1 MHIHMELLNENLG
14 DLRRL
19 SPFGAVVPDYHGRA
33 KREAVFEALWEFVR
47 MVPFFKS
54 YFGLNKAELWAI
66 FLQTGIDTKRIMEE
80 LSVQSKT
87 IYLGDG
93 EDFEPEEEYYYTPQA
108 GLLWKNWR
116 GLRFF
121 IKDREKLAGYLQSNR
136 IKRFE
141 TFSADIQE
149 YEGIVLDFT
158 KNEVRVRDNVIVKIG
173 IKSAKLAKFILGNRG
188 KKFTYEELAD
198 LLGESAVCADWR
210 SSFNYKRSL
219 DKLFERLNRK
229 LRKKIF
235 HFSND
240 SVFVEV

>member
-1 MHIHMELLNENLG
+1 MKPLNGKSG
-14 DLRRL
+14 DLRGL
-19 SPFGAVVPDYHGRA
+19 APFGAVVADYHGVA

-54 YFGLNKAELWAI
+54 HFSLTEANLWSL
-66 FLQTGIDTKRIMEE
+66 FLQTGIDAKRIMEE

-87 IYLGDG
+87 VYLGGG

-108 GLLWKNWR
+108 GLLWENWR

-121 IKDREKLAGYLQSNR
+121 IKDRAKLIGYLQSNR

-141 TFSADIQE
+141 SFSADKQE
-149 YEGIVLDFT
+149 YEGVVFDFT
-158 KNEVRVRDNVIVKIG
+158 KNEVRLRDNVIVKIG
-173 IKSAKLAKFILGNRG
+173 IKSAKLARFILGNRG

-198 LLGESAVCADWR
+198 LLEESTVCADWR

-219 DKLFERLNRK
+219 DKLFERMNRK
-229 LRKKIF
+229 LGKKIF

-240 SVFVEV
+240 SVFVEA

>member
-1 MHIHMELLNENLG
+1 MEQLNGKSG
-14 DLRRL
+14 DLRGL
-19 SPFGAVVPDYHGRA
+19 TPFGAVVADYHGVA
-33 KREAVFEALWEFVR
+33 KREAVFEALWEFVKA
-47 MVPFFKS
+47 VPFFKS
-54 YFGLNKAELWAI
+54 HFGLNEAELWVL
-66 FLQTGIDTKRIMEE
+66 FLQTGIDAKRVMKE

-87 IYLGDG
+87 VYLGDG

-108 GLLWKNWR
+108 GLLWENWR

-121 IKDREKLAGYLQSNR
+121 IKDRVKLDGYLQSNR

-141 TFSADIQE
+141 TFFADKQE
-149 YEGIVLDFT
+149 YDGVVFDFT
-158 KNEVRVRDNVIVKIG
+158 KNEVWLRDNVIVKIG
-173 IKSAKLAKFILGNRG
+173 IKSAKLARLVLGNRG
-188 KKFTYEELAD
+188 KKFVYDELAEM
-198 LLGESAVCADWR
+198 LCESAVCADWR

-229 LRKKIF
+229 LGKKIF